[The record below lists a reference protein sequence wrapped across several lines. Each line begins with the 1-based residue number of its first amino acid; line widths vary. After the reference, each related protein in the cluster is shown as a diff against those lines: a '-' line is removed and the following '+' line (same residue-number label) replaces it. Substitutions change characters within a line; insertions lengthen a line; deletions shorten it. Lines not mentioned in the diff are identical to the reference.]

1 MKKMSDLTYYYGL
14 KMRIYPSSQQKKII
28 DLNGNIARTVYNKMV
43 AIDQELYQLKQIKL
57 PIDSVLLRIEELKK
71 RKQSSYLANHYR
83 YLLNPLIDSQAIANA
98 KQNYQK
104 AWKMFRQV
112 HQTGTPKFHKK
123 SYHLSY
129 QTNGHYKKDDELSV
143 HTGNLCFLD
152 NKHIKLP
159 KLGRLRVAGSHRRI
173 IDHKKDIRIGTVT
186 VSKDSADR
194 YFVSMQLGSDTPF
207 VKELP
212 KTNSQVGIDLNTDN
226 FLTTSEGN
234 VVANP
239 RFYRIIKGRLAKAQR
254 KLSRRQVRA
263 KKEGRSLRDSKN
275 YQKQRRLVAKIHDKI
290 RNQRNNFLNVNS
302 TRLINNHDLIVAENL
317 KSSNMLKNHVLAL
330 SISDVGWRSF
340 LQKLAYKA
348 NLYQRTFI
356 VVRPKNTTQTCHD
369 CGFIMGSGNT
379 KKLTLKDREWTCPAC
394 QTHHIRDVN
403 AAKNILSKGLLK
415 QLEKA

>member
-1 MKKMSDLTYYYGL
+1 MKKMSDLAYHYGL

-57 PIDSVLLRIEELKK
+57 PIDSILLRIEELEK
-71 RKQSSYLANHYR
+71 RKNARNMSNHYP
-83 YLLNPLIDSQAIANA
+83 YMQDKNIDSLAKANA
-98 KQNYQK
+98 IQNYQK
-104 AWKMFRQV
+104 AWKMFRKV
-112 HQTGTPKFHKK
+112 HRTGTPKFHKK
-123 SYHLSY
+123 GYYLSY
-129 QTNGHYKKDDELSV
+129 QTNAQYGKGTKMDVYSATVK
-143 HTGNLCFLD
+143 FLD

-173 IDHKKDIRIGTVT
+173 IDKKKDIKIGTVT
-186 VSKDSADR
+186 VSKDSVDR

-207 VKELP
+207 VNKLAR
-212 KTNSQVGIDLNTDN
+212 TNSQIGIDLNTEN
-226 FLTTSEGN
+226 FLTTSEGKIID
-234 VVANP
+234 NP
-239 RFYRIIKGRLAKAQR
+239 RYYRMIKGRLAKAQR
-254 KLSRRQVRA
+254 TLSRRERRA
-263 KKEGRSLRDSKN
+263 KKEKRSLRNSKN

-317 KSSNMLKNHVLAL
+317 KSKNMLKNHALSL

-348 NLYQRTFI
+348 DLYQRTFI
-356 VVRPKNTTQTCHD
+356 VVHPKNTTQTCHD

-403 AAKNILSKGLLK
+403 AAKNILSKGLK
-415 QLEKA
+415 RLEKA

>member
-1 MKKMSDLTYYYGL
+1 MKKMSDLAYHYGL

-57 PIDSVLLRIEELKK
+57 PIDSILLRIEELEK
-71 RKQSSYLANHYR
+71 RKNARNMSNHYP
-83 YLLNPLIDSQAIANA
+83 YMQDKNIDSLAKANA
-98 KQNYQK
+98 IQNYQK

-112 HQTGTPKFHKK
+112 HRTGTPKFHKK
-123 SYHLSY
+123 GYRLSY
-129 QTNGHYKKDDELSV
+129 QTNAQYGKGTKMDVYSATVK
-143 HTGNLCFLD
+143 FLD

-207 VKELP
+207 VNKLTR
-212 KTNSQVGIDLNTDN
+212 TNSQIGIDLNTKN
-226 FLTTSEGN
+226 FLTTSEGK
-234 VVANP
+234 VIDNP
-239 RFYRIIKGRLAKAQR
+239 RYYRMIKGRLAKAQR
-254 KLSRRQVRA
+254 TLSRRERRA
-263 KKEGRSLRDSKN
+263 KKEKRSLRNSKN

-317 KSSNMLKNHVLAL
+317 KSKNMLKNHALSL

-348 NLYQRTFI
+348 DLYQRTFI
-356 VVRPKNTTQTCHD
+356 VVHPKNTTQTCHE

-403 AAKNILSKGLLK
+403 AAKNILSKGLK

>member
-1 MKKMSDLTYYYGL
+1 MKKMSDLAYHYGL
-14 KMRIYPSSQQKKII
+14 KMRIYPSSQQKRII

-57 PIDSVLLRIEELKK
+57 PITSILLRIEELEK
-71 RKQSSYLANHYR
+71 RKNARNMSNHYP
-83 YLLNPLIDSQAIANA
+83 YMQDKNIDSLAKANA
-98 KQNYQK
+98 IQNYQK
-104 AWKMFRQV
+104 AWKMFRKV
-112 HQTGTPKFHKK
+112 HRTGTPKFHKK
-123 SYHLSY
+123 GYYLSY
-129 QTNGHYKKDDELSV
+129 QTNAQYGKGTKMDVYSATVK
-143 HTGNLCFLD
+143 FLD

-173 IDHKKDIRIGTVT
+173 IDKKKDIRIGTVT

-207 VKELP
+207 VNKLA
-212 KTNSQVGIDLNTDN
+212 KTNSQIGIDLNTEN
-226 FLTTSEGN
+226 FLTTSEGK
-234 VVANP
+234 VIDNP
-239 RFYRIIKGRLAKAQR
+239 RYYRMIKGRLAKAQR
-254 KLSRRQVRA
+254 TLSRRQRRA
-263 KKEGRSLRDSKN
+263 KKEKRSLRNSKN

-290 RNQRNNFLNVNS
+290 RNQRNNFLNINS

-317 KSSNMLKNHVLAL
+317 KSSNMLKNHALAL

-348 NLYQRTFI
+348 DLYQRTFI
-356 VVRPKNTTQTCHD
+356 VVHPKNTTQTCHD

-379 KKLTLKDREWTCPAC
+379 EKLTLKDREWTCPAC
-394 QTHHIRDVN
+394 KTHHIRDVN
-403 AAKNILSKGLLK
+403 AAQNILSKGLK

>member
-1 MKKMSDLTYYYGL
+1 MKKMSDLVYHYGL
-14 KMRIYPSSQQKKII
+14 KMRIYPSSQQKEII

-57 PIDSVLLRIEELKK
+57 PIDSILLRIEELEK
-71 RKQSSYLANHYR
+71 RKNARNMSNHYP
-83 YLLNPLIDSQAIANA
+83 YMQDKNIDSLAKANA
-98 KQNYQK
+98 IQNYQK
-104 AWKMFRQV
+104 AWKMFRKV
-112 HQTGTPKFHKK
+112 HRTGTPKFHKK
-123 SYHLSY
+123 GYRLSY
-129 QTNGHYKKDDELSV
+129 QTNAQYGKGAKMDVYSATVK
-143 HTGNLCFLD
+143 FLD

-159 KLGRLRVAGSHRRI
+159 KLGRLRVSGSHRRI
-173 IDHKKDIRIGTVT
+173 LDKKKDIRIGTVT

-207 VKELP
+207 VNKLTR
-212 KTNSQVGIDLNTDN
+212 TNLQIGIDLNTEN
-226 FLTTSEGN
+226 FLTTSEGK
-234 VVANP
+234 VIDNP
-239 RFYRIIKGRLAKAQR
+239 RYYRMIRGRLAKAQR
-254 KLSRRQVRA
+254 TLSRRERRA
-263 KKEGRSLRDSKN
+263 KKEKRSLRNSKN

-290 RNQRNNFLNVNS
+290 RNQRNNFLNINS

-317 KSSNMLKNHVLAL
+317 RSKNMLKNHALAL

-356 VVRPKNTTQTCHD
+356 VVHPKNTTQTCHE
-369 CGFIMGSGNT
+369 CGFIMGSGDT

-403 AAKNILSKGLLK
+403 AAKNILSKGLK

>member
-1 MKKMSDLTYYYGL
+1 MKKMSDLAYHYGL
-14 KMRIYPSSQQKKII
+14 KMRIYPSSQQKRII

-57 PIDSVLLRIEELKK
+57 PIDSILLRIKELEK
-71 RKQSSYLANHYR
+71 RKNARNMSNHYP
-83 YLLNPLIDSQAIANA
+83 YMQDKNIDSLAKANA
-98 KQNYQK
+98 IQNYQK
-104 AWKMFRQV
+104 AWKMFRKV
-112 HQTGTPKFHKK
+112 HRTGTPKFHKK
-123 SYHLSY
+123 GYRLSY
-129 QTNGHYKKDDELSV
+129 QTNAQYGKGTKMDVYSATV
-143 HTGNLCFLD
+143 RFLD

-173 IDHKKDIRIGTVT
+173 IDKKKDIRIGTVT
-186 VSKDSADR
+186 ISKDSADR

-207 VKELP
+207 VNKLT
-212 KTNSQVGIDLNTDN
+212 KTNSQIGIDLNTEN
-226 FLTTSEGN
+226 FLTTSEGK
-234 VVANP
+234 VIDNP
-239 RFYRIIKGRLAKAQR
+239 RYYRMIKGRLAKAQR
-254 KLSRRQVRA
+254 TLSRRERRA
-263 KKEGRSLRDSKN
+263 KKEKRSLRNSKN

-317 KSSNMLKNHVLAL
+317 KSKNMLKNHALAL

-348 NLYQRTFI
+348 DLYQRTFI
-356 VVRPKNTTQTCHD
+356 VVHPKNTTQTCHD

-379 KKLTLKDREWTCPAC
+379 EKLTLKDREWTCPAC
-394 QTHHIRDVN
+394 KAHHIRDVN
-403 AAKNILSKGLLK
+403 AAKNILSKGLK

>member
-1 MKKMSDLTYYYGL
+1 MKKMSDLAYHYGL

-57 PIDSVLLRIEELKK
+57 PIDSILLRIKELEK
-71 RKQSSYLANHYR
+71 RKNARNMSNHYP
-83 YLLNPLIDSQAIANA
+83 YMQDKNIDSLAKANA
-98 KQNYQK
+98 IQNYQK
-104 AWKMFRQV
+104 AWKMFRKV
-112 HQTGTPKFHKK
+112 HRTGTPKFHKK
-123 SYHLSY
+123 GYRLSY
-129 QTNGHYKKDDELSV
+129 QTNAQYGKGTKMDVYSATV
-143 HTGNLCFLD
+143 RFLD

-173 IDHKKDIRIGTVT
+173 IDKKKDIRIGTVT
-186 VSKDSADR
+186 ISKDSADR

-207 VKELP
+207 VNKLT
-212 KTNSQVGIDLNTDN
+212 KTNSQIGIDLNTEN
-226 FLTTSEGN
+226 FLTTSEGK
-234 VVANP
+234 VIDNP
-239 RFYRIIKGRLAKAQR
+239 RYYRMIKGRLAKAQR
-254 KLSRRQVRA
+254 TLSRRERRA
-263 KKEGRSLRDSKN
+263 KKEKRSLRNSKN

-317 KSSNMLKNHVLAL
+317 KSKNMLKNHALAL

-348 NLYQRTFI
+348 DLYQRTFI
-356 VVRPKNTTQTCHD
+356 VVHPKNTTQTCHD

-379 KKLTLKDREWTCPAC
+379 EKLTLKDREWTCPAC
-394 QTHHIRDVN
+394 KAHHIRDVN
-403 AAKNILSKGLLK
+403 AAKNILSKGLK

>member
-1 MKKMSDLTYYYGL
+1 MKKMSDLVYHYGL
-14 KMRIYPSSQQKKII
+14 KMRIYPSSQQKEII

-57 PIDSVLLRIEELKK
+57 PIDSILLRIEELEK
-71 RKQSSYLANHYR
+71 RKNARNMSNHYP
-83 YLLNPLIDSQAIANA
+83 YMQDKNIDSLAKANA
-98 KQNYQK
+98 IQNYQK
-104 AWKMFRQV
+104 AWKMFRKV
-112 HQTGTPKFHKK
+112 HRTGTPKFHKK
-123 SYHLSY
+123 GYRLSY
-129 QTNGHYKKDDELSV
+129 QTNAQYGKGAKMDVYSATVK
-143 HTGNLCFLD
+143 FLD

-159 KLGRLRVAGSHRRI
+159 KLGRLRVSGSHRRI

-207 VKELP
+207 VNKLTR
-212 KTNSQVGIDLNTDN
+212 TNLQIGIDLNTEN
-226 FLTTSEGN
+226 FLTTSEGK
-234 VVANP
+234 VIDNP
-239 RFYRIIKGRLAKAQR
+239 RYYRMIRGRLAKAQR
-254 KLSRRQVRA
+254 TLSRRERRA
-263 KKEGRSLRDSKN
+263 KKEKRSLRNSKN

-290 RNQRNNFLNVNS
+290 RNQRNNFLNINS

-317 KSSNMLKNHVLAL
+317 RSKNMLKNHALAL

-356 VVRPKNTTQTCHD
+356 VVHPKNTTQTCHE
-369 CGFIMGSGNT
+369 CGFIMGSGDT

-403 AAKNILSKGLLK
+403 AAKNILSKGLK

>member
-1 MKKMSDLTYYYGL
+1 MKKMSDLAYHYGL
-14 KMRIYPSSQQKKII
+14 KMRIYPSSQQKRII

-57 PIDSVLLRIEELKK
+57 PITSILLRIEELEK
-71 RKQSSYLANHYR
+71 RKNARNMSNHYP
-83 YLLNPLIDSQAIANA
+83 YMQDKNIDSLAKANA
-98 KQNYQK
+98 IQNYQK
-104 AWKMFRQV
+104 AWKMFRKV
-112 HQTGTPKFHKK
+112 HRTGTPKFHKK
-123 SYHLSY
+123 GYYLSY
-129 QTNGHYKKDDELSV
+129 QTNAQYGKGTKMDVYSATVK
-143 HTGNLCFLD
+143 FLD

-173 IDHKKDIRIGTVT
+173 IDKKKDIRIGTVT

-207 VKELP
+207 VNKLV
-212 KTNSQVGIDLNTDN
+212 KTNSQIGIDLNTEN
-226 FLTTSEGN
+226 FLTTSEGK
-234 VVANP
+234 VIDNP
-239 RFYRIIKGRLAKAQR
+239 RYYRMIKGRLAKAQR
-254 KLSRRQVRA
+254 ILSRRQRRA
-263 KKEGRSLRDSKN
+263 KKEKRSLRNSKN

-317 KSSNMLKNHVLAL
+317 KSSNMLKNHALAL

-340 LQKLAYKA
+340 LQKLTYKA
-348 NLYQRTFI
+348 DLYQRTFI
-356 VVRPKNTTQTCHD
+356 VVHPKNTTQTCHD

-379 KKLTLKDREWTCPAC
+379 EKLTLKDREWTCPAC

-403 AAKNILSKGLLK
+403 AAKNILSKGLK

>member
-1 MKKMSDLTYYYGL
+1 MKKMSDLAYHYGL

-57 PIDSVLLRIEELKK
+57 PIDSILLRIEELEK
-71 RKQSSYLANHYR
+71 RKNARNISNHYP
-83 YLLNPLIDSQAIANA
+83 YMQDKNIDSLAKANA
-98 KQNYQK
+98 IQNYQK
-104 AWKMFRQV
+104 AWKMFRKV
-112 HQTGTPKFHKK
+112 HRTGTPKFHKK
-123 SYHLSY
+123 GYRLSY
-129 QTNGHYKKDDELSV
+129 QTNAQYGKGAKMDVYSATVK
-143 HTGNLCFLD
+143 FLD

-186 VSKDSADR
+186 ISKDSADR

-207 VKELP
+207 VNKLAR
-212 KTNSQVGIDLNTDN
+212 TNSQIGIDLNTEN
-226 FLTTSEGN
+226 FLTTSEGKIID
-234 VVANP
+234 NP
-239 RFYRIIKGRLAKAQR
+239 RYYRMIKGRLAKAQR
-254 KLSRRQVRA
+254 TLSRRQRRA
-263 KKEGRSLRDSKN
+263 KKEKRSLRNSKN

-317 KSSNMLKNHVLAL
+317 RSSNMLKNHALSL

-348 NLYQRTFI
+348 DLYQRTF
-356 VVRPKNTTQTCHD
+356 VVVHPKNTTQTCHD

-379 KKLTLKDREWTCPAC
+379 EKLTLKDREWTCPAC

-403 AAKNILSKGLLK
+403 AAKNILSKGLK
-415 QLEKA
+415 QLEKD

>member
-1 MKKMSDLTYYYGL
+1 MKKMSDLAYHYGL

-57 PIDSVLLRIEELKK
+57 PIDSILLRIKELEK
-71 RKQSSYLANHYR
+71 RKNARNMSNHYP
-83 YLLNPLIDSQAIANA
+83 YMQDKNIDSLAKANA
-98 KQNYQK
+98 IQNYQK

-112 HQTGTPKFHKK
+112 HRTGTPKFHKK
-123 SYHLSY
+123 GYYLSY
-129 QTNGHYKKDDELSV
+129 QTNAQYGKGTKMDVYSATVK
-143 HTGNLCFLD
+143 FLD

-159 KLGRLRVAGSHRRI
+159 KLGRLRVAGSYRRI
-173 IDHKKDIRIGTVT
+173 IDKKKDIRIGTVT

-207 VKELP
+207 VNKLAR
-212 KTNSQVGIDLNTDN
+212 TNSQIGIDLNTKN
-226 FLTTSEGN
+226 FLTTSEGQ
-234 VVANP
+234 VIDNP
-239 RFYRIIKGRLAKAQR
+239 RYYRIIKGRLAKAQR
-254 KLSRRQVRA
+254 TLSRRQRRA
-263 KKEGRSLRDSKN
+263 KKEKRSLRNSKN

-290 RNQRNNFLNVNS
+290 RNQRNNFLNINS
-302 TRLINNHDLIVAENL
+302 TKLINNHDLIVAENL
-317 KSSNMLKNHVLAL
+317 RSKNMLKNHALAL

-348 NLYQRTFI
+348 DLYQRTFI
-356 VVRPKNTTQTCHD
+356 VVNPKNTTQACHD

-379 KKLTLKDREWTCPAC
+379 EKLTLKDREWTCPAC
-394 QTHHIRDVN
+394 KAHHIRDVN
-403 AAKNILSKGLLK
+403 AAKNILSKGLK

>member
-1 MKKMSDLTYYYGL
+1 MKKMSDLTYHYGL

-57 PIDSVLLRIEELKK
+57 PISSILLRIEELEK
-71 RKQSSYLANHYR
+71 RKNARNMSNHYP
-83 YLLNPLIDSQAIANA
+83 YMQDKNIDSLAKANA
-98 KQNYQK
+98 IQNYQK

-112 HQTGTPKFHKK
+112 HRTGTPKFHKK
-123 SYHLSY
+123 GYYLSY
-129 QTNGHYKKDDELSV
+129 QTNAQYSKGAKMDVYSATVK
-143 HTGNLCFLD
+143 FLD
-152 NKHIKLP
+152 HKHIKLP

-173 IDHKKDIRIGTVT
+173 IDKKKDIRIGTVT

-207 VKELP
+207 VNKLAR
-212 KTNSQVGIDLNTDN
+212 TNSQIGIDLNTEN
-226 FLTTSEGN
+226 FLTTSEGK
-234 VVANP
+234 VIDNP
-239 RFYRIIKGRLAKAQR
+239 RYYRMIKGRLAKAQR
-254 KLSRRQVRA
+254 TLSRRERRA
-263 KKEGRSLRDSKN
+263 KKEKRSLRNSKN

-317 KSSNMLKNHVLAL
+317 KSSNMLKNHALAL
-330 SISDVGWRSF
+330 SVSDVGWRSF

-348 NLYQRTFI
+348 DLYQRTFI
-356 VVRPKNTTQTCHD
+356 VVHPKNTTQTCHE
-369 CGFIMGSGNT
+369 CGFIMGSGDT
-379 KKLTLKDREWTCPAC
+379 EKLTLKDREWTCPAC

-403 AAKNILSKGLLK
+403 AAKNILSKGLK

>member
-1 MKKMSDLTYYYGL
+1 MKKMSDLTYHYGL

-28 DLNGNIARTVYNKMV
+28 DLNGNIARTVYNKMA

-57 PIDSVLLRIEELKK
+57 PIDSILLRIEELEK
-71 RKQSSYLANHYR
+71 RKNARNMSNHYP
-83 YLLNPLIDSQAIANA
+83 YMQDKNIDSLAKANA
-98 KQNYQK
+98 IQNYQK
-104 AWKMFRQV
+104 AWKMFRKV
-112 HQTGTPKFHKK
+112 HRTGTPKFHKK
-123 SYHLSY
+123 GYRLSY
-129 QTNGHYKKDDELSV
+129 QTNAQYGKGTKMDVYSATVK
-143 HTGNLCFLD
+143 FLD

-186 VSKDSADR
+186 ISKDSADR

-207 VKELP
+207 VNKIA
-212 KTNSQVGIDLNTDN
+212 KTNSQIGIDLNTEN
-226 FLTTSEGN
+226 FLTTSEGK
-234 VVANP
+234 VIDNP
-239 RFYRIIKGRLAKAQR
+239 RYYRMIKGRLAKAQR
-254 KLSRRQVRA
+254 TLSRRKRRA
-263 KKEGRSLRDSKN
+263 KKEKRSLRNSKN
-275 YQKQRRLVAKIHDKI
+275 YQKQRRLVAKIHNKI

-317 KSSNMLKNHVLAL
+317 KSSNMLKNHALAL

-348 NLYQRTFI
+348 DLYQRTFI
-356 VVRPKNTTQTCHD
+356 VVYPKNTTQTCHD

-379 KKLTLKDREWTCPAC
+379 EKLTLKDREWTCPAC

-403 AAKNILSKGLLK
+403 AAKNILSKGLK

>member
-1 MKKMSDLTYYYGL
+1 MKKMSDLAYHYGL
-14 KMRIYPSSQQKKII
+14 KMRIYHSSQQKKII

-57 PIDSVLLRIEELKK
+57 PIDSILLRIEELEK
-71 RKQSSYLANHYR
+71 RKNARNMSNHYP
-83 YLLNPLIDSQAIANA
+83 YMQDKNIDSLAKANA
-98 KQNYQK
+98 IQNYQK

-112 HQTGTPKFHKK
+112 HRTGTPKFHKK
-123 SYHLSY
+123 GYRLSY
-129 QTNGHYKKDDELSV
+129 QTNAQYGKGAKMDVYSATVK
-143 HTGNLCFLD
+143 FLD
-152 NKHIKLP
+152 NNHIKLP
-159 KLGRLRVAGSHRRI
+159 KLGRLRVAGSHQRI

-194 YFVSMQLGSDTPF
+194 YFVSMQLGSNTPF
-207 VKELP
+207 VNKLTR
-212 KTNSQVGIDLNTDN
+212 TNSQIGIDLNTEN
-226 FLTTSEGN
+226 FLTTSEGK
-234 VVANP
+234 VIDNP
-239 RFYRIIKGRLAKAQR
+239 RYYRMIKGRLAKAQR
-254 KLSRRQVRA
+254 TLSRRERRA
-263 KKEGRSLRDSKN
+263 KKEKRSLRNSKN

-317 KSSNMLKNHVLAL
+317 RSKNMLKNHALAL

-356 VVRPKNTTQTCHD
+356 VVHPKNTTQTCHD

-379 KKLTLKDREWTCPAC
+379 EKLALKDREWTCPAC

-403 AAKNILSKGLLK
+403 AAKNILSKGLK

>member
-1 MKKMSDLTYYYGL
+1 MKKMSDLAYHYGL

-57 PIDSVLLRIEELKK
+57 PISSILLRIEELEK
-71 RKQSSYLANHYR
+71 RKNARNMSNHYP
-83 YLLNPLIDSQAIANA
+83 YMQDKNIDSLAKANA
-98 KQNYQK
+98 IQNYQK

-112 HQTGTPKFHKK
+112 HRTGTPKFHKK
-123 SYHLSY
+123 GYRLSY
-129 QTNGHYKKDDELSV
+129 QTNAQYGKGAKMDVYSATVK
-143 HTGNLCFLD
+143 FLD

-207 VKELP
+207 VNKLT
-212 KTNSQVGIDLNTDN
+212 KTNSQIGIDLNTEN
-226 FLTTSEGN
+226 FLTTSEGK
-234 VVANP
+234 VIDNP
-239 RFYRIIKGRLAKAQR
+239 RYYRMIKGRLAKAQR
-254 KLSRRQVRA
+254 TLSRRERRA
-263 KKEGRSLRDSKN
+263 KKEKRSLRNSKN

-317 KSSNMLKNHVLAL
+317 KSSNMLKNHALAL

-348 NLYQRTFI
+348 DLYQRTFI
-356 VVRPKNTTQTCHD
+356 VVHPKNTTQTCHD

-379 KKLTLKDREWTCPAC
+379 EKLTLKDREWTCPAC

-403 AAKNILSKGLLK
+403 AAKNILSKGLK

>member
-1 MKKMSDLTYYYGL
+1 MSDLVYHYGL
-14 KMRIYPSSQQKKII
+14 KMRIYPSSQQKEII

-57 PIDSVLLRIEELKK
+57 PIDSILLRIEELEK
-71 RKQSSYLANHYR
+71 RKNARNMSNHYP
-83 YLLNPLIDSQAIANA
+83 YMQDKNIDSLAKANA
-98 KQNYQK
+98 IQNYQK
-104 AWKMFRQV
+104 AWKMFRKV
-112 HQTGTPKFHKK
+112 HRTGTPKFHKK
-123 SYHLSY
+123 GYRLSY
-129 QTNGHYKKDDELSV
+129 QTNAQYGKGAKMDVYSATVK
-143 HTGNLCFLD
+143 FLD

-159 KLGRLRVAGSHRRI
+159 KLGRLRVSGSHRRI

-207 VKELP
+207 VNKLTR
-212 KTNSQVGIDLNTDN
+212 TNLQIGIDLNTEN
-226 FLTTSEGN
+226 FLTTSEGK
-234 VVANP
+234 VIDNP
-239 RFYRIIKGRLAKAQR
+239 RYYRMIRGRLAKAQR
-254 KLSRRQVRA
+254 TLSRRERRA
-263 KKEGRSLRDSKN
+263 KKEKRSLRNSKN

-290 RNQRNNFLNVNS
+290 RNQRNNFLNINS

-317 KSSNMLKNHVLAL
+317 KSKNMLKNHALAL

-348 NLYQRTFI
+348 DLYQRTFI
-356 VVRPKNTTQTCHD
+356 VIHPKNTTQTCHD

-379 KKLTLKDREWTCPAC
+379 EKLTLKDREWTCPAC

-403 AAKNILSKGLLK
+403 AAKNILSKGLK

>member
-1 MKKMSDLTYYYGL
+1 MKKMSDLAYHYGL

-57 PIDSVLLRIEELKK
+57 PIASVLLRIDELEK
-71 RKQSSYLANHYR
+71 RKQTSYLANHYR

-112 HQTGTPKFHKK
+112 HRTGTPKFHKK
-123 SYHLSY
+123 GYRLSY
-129 QTNGHYKKDDELSV
+129 QTNAQYSKGAKMDVYSATVK
-143 HTGNLCFLD
+143 FLD
-152 NKHIKLP
+152 HKHIKLP

-207 VKELP
+207 VNKLAR
-212 KTNSQVGIDLNTDN
+212 TNSQIGIDLNTEN
-226 FLTTSEGN
+226 FLTTSEGK
-234 VVANP
+234 VIDNP
-239 RFYRIIKGRLAKAQR
+239 RYYRMIKGRLAKAQR
-254 KLSRRQVRA
+254 TLSRRERRA
-263 KKEGRSLRDSKN
+263 KKEKRSLRNSKN

-317 KSSNMLKNHVLAL
+317 KSKNMLKNHALSL

-348 NLYQRTFI
+348 DLYQRTFI
-356 VVRPKNTTQTCHD
+356 VVHPKNTTQTCHE

-403 AAKNILSKGLLK
+403 AAKNILSKGLK

>member
-1 MKKMSDLTYYYGL
+1 MKKMSDLAYHYGL

-57 PIDSVLLRIEELKK
+57 PIDSILLRIEELEK
-71 RKQSSYLANHYR
+71 RKNARNMSNHYP
-83 YLLNPLIDSQAIANA
+83 YMQDKNIDSLAKANA
-98 KQNYQK
+98 IQNYQK
-104 AWKMFRQV
+104 AWKMFRKV
-112 HQTGTPKFHKK
+112 HRTGTPKFHKK
-123 SYHLSY
+123 GYRLSY
-129 QTNGHYKKDDELSV
+129 QTNAQYGKGAKMDVYSATVK
-143 HTGNLCFLD
+143 FLD
-152 NKHIKLP
+152 NKHIKSP

-186 VSKDSADR
+186 ISKDSADK

-207 VKELP
+207 VNKLA
-212 KTNSQVGIDLNTDN
+212 KTNSQIGIDLNTEN
-226 FLTTSEGN
+226 FLTTSEGK
-234 VVANP
+234 VIDNP
-239 RFYRIIKGRLAKAQR
+239 RYYRMIKGRLAKAQR
-254 KLSRRQVRA
+254 TLSRRERRA
-263 KKEGRSLRDSKN
+263 KKEKRSLRNSKN

-317 KSSNMLKNHVLAL
+317 KSKNMLKNHALSL

-348 NLYQRTFI
+348 DLYQRTFI
-356 VVRPKNTTQTCHD
+356 VVHPKNTTQTCHE

-403 AAKNILSKGLLK
+403 AAKNILSKGLK

>member
-1 MKKMSDLTYYYGL
+1 MKKMSNLTYHYGL

-57 PIDSVLLRIEELKK
+57 PIDSILLRIEELEK
-71 RKQSSYLANHYR
+71 RKNARNMSNHYP
-83 YLLNPLIDSQAIANA
+83 YMQDKNIDSLAKANA
-98 KQNYQK
+98 IQNYQK
-104 AWKMFRQV
+104 AWKMFRKV
-112 HQTGTPKFHKK
+112 HSSGIPKFHKK
-123 SYHLSY
+123 GYRLSY
-129 QTNGHYKKDDELSV
+129 QTNAQYGKDAKMDVYSASV
-143 HTGNLCFLD
+143 KFLD
-152 NKHIKLP
+152 KNHISLP

-173 IDHKKDIRIGTVT
+173 IDRKKDIRIGTVT

-207 VKELP
+207 VNKLT
-212 KTNSQVGIDLNTDN
+212 KTNSQIGIDLNTEN
-226 FLTTSEGN
+226 FLTTSEGK
-234 VVANP
+234 VIDNP
-239 RFYRIIKGRLAKAQR
+239 RYYRMIKGRLAKAQR
-254 KLSRRQVRA
+254 TLSRRERRA
-263 KKEGRSLRDSKN
+263 KKEKRSLRNSKN

-317 KSSNMLKNHVLAL
+317 KSKNMLKNHALAL

-348 NLYQRTFI
+348 DLYQRTFI
-356 VVRPKNTTQTCHD
+356 VVHPKNTTQTCHN

-394 QTHHIRDVN
+394 QAHHIRDVN
-403 AAKNILSKGLLK
+403 AAKNILSKGLK
-415 QLEKA
+415 QLEKT

>member
-1 MKKMSDLTYYYGL
+1 MKKMSDLAYHYGL

-57 PIDSVLLRIEELKK
+57 PISSILLRIEELEK
-71 RKQSSYLANHYR
+71 RKNARNMSNHYP
-83 YLLNPLIDSQAIANA
+83 YMQDKNIDSLAKANA
-98 KQNYQK
+98 IQNYQK
-104 AWKMFRQV
+104 AWKMFRKV
-112 HQTGTPKFHKK
+112 HRTGTPKFHKK
-123 SYHLSY
+123 GYRLSY
-129 QTNGHYKKDDELSV
+129 QTNAQYGKGTKMDVYSATVK
-143 HTGNLCFLD
+143 FLD
-152 NKHIKLP
+152 HKHIKLP

-173 IDHKKDIRIGTVT
+173 IDKKKDIRIGTVT

-207 VKELP
+207 VNKLTR
-212 KTNSQVGIDLNTDN
+212 TNSQIGIDLNTEN
-226 FLTTSEGN
+226 FLTTSEGK
-234 VVANP
+234 VIDNP
-239 RFYRIIKGRLAKAQR
+239 RYYRMIKGRLAKAQR
-254 KLSRRQVRA
+254 TLSRRERRA
-263 KKEGRSLRDSKN
+263 KKEKRSLHNSKN

-290 RNQRNNFLNVNS
+290 RNQRNNFLNIIS

-317 KSSNMLKNHVLAL
+317 KSKNMLKNHALAL

-348 NLYQRTFI
+348 DLYQRTFI
-356 VVRPKNTTQTCHD
+356 VVQPKNTTQTCHD

-394 QTHHIRDVN
+394 QIHHIRDVN
-403 AAKNILSKGLLK
+403 AAKNILSKGLK
-415 QLEKA
+415 QLEKT

>member
-1 MKKMSDLTYYYGL
+1 MKKMSDLAYHYGL

-57 PIDSVLLRIEELKK
+57 PISSILLRIEELEK
-71 RKQSSYLANHYR
+71 RKNARNMSNHYP
-83 YLLNPLIDSQAIANA
+83 YMQDKNIDSLAKANA
-98 KQNYQK
+98 IQNYQK
-104 AWKMFRQV
+104 AWKMFRKV
-112 HQTGTPKFHKK
+112 HRTGTPKFHKK
-123 SYHLSY
+123 GYYLSY
-129 QTNGHYKKDDELSV
+129 QTNAQYGKGTKMDVYSATVK
-143 HTGNLCFLD
+143 FLD

-207 VKELP
+207 VNKLA
-212 KTNSQVGIDLNTDN
+212 KTNSQIGIDLNTEN
-226 FLTTSEGN
+226 FLTTSEGQ
-234 VVANP
+234 VIDNP
-239 RFYRIIKGRLAKAQR
+239 RYYRIIKGRLAKAQR
-254 KLSRRQVRA
+254 TLSRRERRA
-263 KKEGRSLRDSKN
+263 KKEKRSLRNSKN

-317 KSSNMLKNHVLAL
+317 RSKNMLKNHALAL

-356 VVRPKNTTQTCHD
+356 VVHPKNTTQTCHD

-379 KKLTLKDREWTCPAC
+379 EKLTLKDREWTCPAC

-403 AAKNILSKGLLK
+403 AAKNILSKGLK

>member
-1 MKKMSDLTYYYGL
+1 MKKMSDLTYHYGL

-57 PIDSVLLRIEELKK
+57 PIASILLRIEELEK
-71 RKQSSYLANHYR
+71 RKNARNMSNHYP
-83 YLLNPLIDSQAIANA
+83 YMQDKNIDSLAKANA
-98 KQNYQK
+98 IQNYQK

-112 HQTGTPKFHKK
+112 HRTGTPKFHKK
-123 SYHLSY
+123 GYYLSY
-129 QTNGHYKKDDELSV
+129 QTNAQYGKGTKMDVYSATVK
-143 HTGNLCFLD
+143 FLD

-173 IDHKKDIRIGTVT
+173 IDKKKDIRIGTVT

-207 VKELP
+207 VNKLAR
-212 KTNSQVGIDLNTDN
+212 TNSQIGIDLNTEN
-226 FLTTSEGN
+226 FLTTSEGK
-234 VVANP
+234 VIDNP
-239 RFYRIIKGRLAKAQR
+239 RYYRMIKGRLAKAQR
-254 KLSRRQVRA
+254 TLSRRERRA
-263 KKEGRSLRDSKN
+263 KKEKRSLRNSKN

-317 KSSNMLKNHVLAL
+317 RSSNMLKNHALAL

-348 NLYQRTFI
+348 DLYQRTFI
-356 VVRPKNTTQTCHD
+356 VVHPKNTTQTCHN

-394 QTHHIRDVN
+394 QTYHIRDVN
-403 AAKNILSKGLLK
+403 AAKNILSKGLK

>member
-1 MKKMSDLTYYYGL
+1 MKKMSDLAYHYGL

-57 PIDSVLLRIEELKK
+57 PIDSILLRIEELEK
-71 RKQSSYLANHYR
+71 RKNARNISNHYP
-83 YLLNPLIDSQAIANA
+83 YMQDKNIDSLAKANA
-98 KQNYQK
+98 IQNYQK
-104 AWKMFRQV
+104 AWKMFRKV
-112 HQTGTPKFHKK
+112 HRTGTPKFHKK
-123 SYHLSY
+123 GYRLSY
-129 QTNGHYKKDDELSV
+129 QTNAQYGKGAKMDVYSATVK
-143 HTGNLCFLD
+143 FLD

-186 VSKDSADR
+186 ISKDSADR

-207 VKELP
+207 VNKLT
-212 KTNSQVGIDLNTDN
+212 KTNSQIGIDLNTEN
-226 FLTTSEGN
+226 FLTTSEGK
-234 VVANP
+234 VIDNP
-239 RFYRIIKGRLAKAQR
+239 RYYRMIKDRLAKAQR
-254 KLSRRQVRA
+254 TLSRRQRRA
-263 KKEGRSLRDSKN
+263 KKEKRSLRNSKN

-317 KSSNMLKNHVLAL
+317 KSSNMLKNHALAL

-348 NLYQRTFI
+348 DLYQRTFI
-356 VVRPKNTTQTCHD
+356 VVHPKNTTQTCHN

-379 KKLTLKDREWTCPAC
+379 EKLTLKDREWTCPAC

-403 AAKNILSKGLLK
+403 AAKNILSKGLK